1 MNAKTEV
8 ESSSS
13 MDTVKLALA
22 VLVLAAGIGGFYYYE
37 AYSLLL
43 RVLGLLAVA
52 GVAVAV
58 VMQTMVGRKVWSFA
72 SDSRTEVRK
81 VVWPSRQETVQT
93 TLIVFAMVLVMG
105 IILWLVDMALMAIV
119 RSVTG

>member
-8 ESSSS
+8 VSSS
-13 MDTVKLALA
+13 MDTAKLALA
-22 VLVLAAGIGGFYYYE
+22 VLLLAAGIGAFYYYE
-37 AYSLLL
+37 EHSLLL
-43 RVLGLLAVA
+43 RVLGLLAIA

-58 VMQTMVGRKVWSFA
+58 AMQTMLGRRVWAFA
-72 SDSRTEVRK
+72 SGSRAEVRK
-81 VVWPSRQETVQT
+81 VVWPSRQETIQT

-105 IILWLVDMALMAIV
+105 VILWLVDMMLLSIV